1 VKVEVVFVSMDF
13 FLCKGSLL
21 VSLPDN
27 ATAGLLLR
35 FLDAEK
41 SKKGNYRLETD
52 GYWNVLVILNGSVIG
67 PEHVLRDGDKVTLFP
82 SLTGG

>member
-13 FLCKGSLL
+13 FPCKGSLL

-35 FLDAEK
+35 SLDAK
-41 SKKGNYRLETD
+41 KGKKGNYRLETD
-52 GYWNVLVILNGSVIG
+52 GYWNVLVIVNGCVIA
-67 PEHVLRDGDKVTLFP
+67 PEHVLRDGDQVKLFP
-82 SLTGG
+82 SMTGG